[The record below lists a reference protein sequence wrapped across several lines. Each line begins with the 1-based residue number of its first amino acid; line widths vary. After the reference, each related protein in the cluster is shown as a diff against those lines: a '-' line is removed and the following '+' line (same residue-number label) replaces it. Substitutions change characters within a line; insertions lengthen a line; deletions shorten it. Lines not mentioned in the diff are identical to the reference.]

1 MSKES
6 QNRDTDSGRQGE
18 GEILCKQRGLE
29 DNRIKAMNCW
39 TTCSHEDWRHKRC
52 LIQLCNAGNNA
63 VLSGKR
69 QRPEGEEGASDD
81 DTAGWQHQP
90 DGHEL
95 GQTLGDGEG
104 QGGLACCRP
113 WGHRVGHNWV
123 TEKQHSLKRVC
134 LWHMAW
140 LTSAFWMEYFSFF
153 PFNFLSHISSP
164 CYLYFLMD
172 ILSIY
177 NIPSIF
183 QPASVSRHW
192 KDTFS
197 VSSEKIRT
205 K

>member
-69 QRPEGEEGASDD
+69 QRPEGEVGASDD

-104 QGGLACCRP
+104 QGHLVSMG
-113 WGHRVGHNWV
+113 V
-123 TEKQHSLKRVC
+123 TKSRAQLGGWTTAHLCMKSSLGI
-134 LWHMAW
+134 
-140 LTSAFWMEYFSFF
+140 SSFLEEIAT
-153 PFNFLSHISSP
+153 LSHSVV
-164 CYLYFLMD
+164 FL
-172 ILSIY
+172 
-177 NIPSIF
+177 F
-183 QPASVSRHW
+183 
-192 KDTFS
+192 F
-197 VSSEKIRT
+197 
-205 K
+205 